1 MTMTLF
7 VHIVA
12 GGLGLISGY
21 VALYTAKGEPLHRK
35 AGRAF
40 VYAMLTMS
48 LCGMLIAAAQNSP
61 WSSVNISAAMITFY
75 LVFTGLTTVRP
86 LEVGARWLPLAG
98 LLLALIV
105 GLTDLTFAVEAI
117 ANGGKR
123 NGVPAF
129 PFVMFGAV
137 GLLAGIGDLRMLR
150 SAPLQGARRLA
161 RHLWRMSFALFI
173 AAMSFF
179 IGQANVIPKPIRI
192 LPLLAVPVVAVLVT
206 MVYWMIRVR
215 MRRAAPHIVDVS
227 APEKAL
233 AA

>member
-21 VALYTAKGEPLHRK
+21 AALYTAKGEPMHRK

-48 LCGMLIAAAQNSP
+48 LCGMLIAAAQNNP

-86 LEVGARWLPLAG
+86 LATGARWLPTAG

-129 PFVMFGAV
+129 PFVMFGVV
-137 GLLAGIGDLRMLR
+137 GLIAGIGDLRMLR
-150 SAPLQGARRLA
+150 SGPLQGARRLA

-179 IGQANVIPKPIRI
+179 IGQAKVIPKPIRI

-215 MRRAAPHIVDVS
+215 MRRSAPRIVDVR
-227 APEKAL
+227 AAEKAL